1 MFGTNP
7 ERVRGMKKK
16 ENSVQL
22 RTHVS
27 KVGQGA
33 LVVGLCENVDRRM

>member
-1 MFGTNP
+1 MSGANS
-7 ERVRGMKKK
+7 ERMRGMEKK

-27 KVGQGA
+27 KVGEGA
-33 LVVGLCENVDRRM
+33 LVVGLCENVDRR